1 MRRWNPSFRNYDFFT
16 NFDLIV
22 ISKIHLPEHFFV
34 KKRSGTLKLDK
45 KLSKRDRT
53 IIFLLRN
60 RSDQCWYIQNFS
72 DWGDILGIFFLSQK
86 SKNYCH
92 RTFLTIFGNILD
104 FRRFREKIS
113 PKYPPMWNFESSIY
127 ELSWDVHMLGLIS
140 HG

>member
-60 RSDQCWYIQNFS
+60 RSDQSWYIQNFS
-72 DWGDILGIFFLSQK
+72 DWGGYFGDIFFESKIKKLLSQNIFNNFWQYFGL
-86 SKNYCH
+86 SEISWKN
-92 RTFLTIFGNILD
+92 IP
-104 FRRFREKIS
+104 KIS
-113 PKYPPMWNFESSIY
+113 PPCEISKVQYMSF
-127 ELSWDVHMLGLIS
+127 LGICTC
-140 HG
+140 